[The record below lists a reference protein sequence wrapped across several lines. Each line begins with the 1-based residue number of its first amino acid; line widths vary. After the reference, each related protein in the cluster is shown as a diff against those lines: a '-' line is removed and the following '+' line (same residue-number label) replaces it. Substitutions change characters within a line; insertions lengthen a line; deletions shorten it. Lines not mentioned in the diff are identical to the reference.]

1 MIKNGQDFYDWRIR
15 LNLTQQQVCD
25 ILGFKNRSSVSRF
38 ENGHAAIN
46 QRLAF
51 MCDIIEKQIET
62 NTMEIKIGKRKY
74 HKSKLS
80 S

>member
-1 MIKNGQDFYDWRIR
+1 MIKDGQDFYNWRIR

-38 ENGHAAIN
+38 ENGYAAIN

-51 MCDIIEKQIET
+51 LCDIIEKQIET
-62 NTMEIKIGKRKY
+62 NTMEIKIEKRKY
-74 HKSKLS
+74 HKSRLS
-80 S
+80 K